1 MRRRRFHQATFVAAG
16 IYNIAW
22 GSYAVLDPQWFF
34 RVSGLPLTNS
44 PQIFATLGMVLG
56 LYGVLY
62 LDVARQPEHGWLV
75 AAVGMA
81 GKIFGPLGLFWLIV
95 TDVWPVSTV
104 VIVLTNDLIWWIPF
118 GLYLYDARPDLA
130 ALWRS
135 FSRMSG
141 R

>member
-1 MRRRRFHQATFVAAG
+1 MRRRQFHRATFVAAG

-34 RVSGLPLTNS
+34 RVSGLPLSNS

-62 LDVARQPEHGWLV
+62 LDVARQPEHGWLI

-95 TDVWPVSTV
+95 TGVWPVSTV

-118 GLYLYDARPDLA
+118 GLYLYDARPEGPWL
-130 ALWRS
+130 
-135 FSRMSG
+135 SR
-141 R
+141 